1 MEAAEPICETPE
13 LDEEINF
20 IEEILINN
28 KQKMY
33 KIQLGIKE
41 RKKELVVKA
50 TNEDTKDIFY
60 FQRSYTLQELQ
71 KFSKIF
77 SFYETMKDL
86 IAFLKNQN
94 EKSKFVVEE
103 KDKDLFIRFKVFLP
117 DGKEKLINLELK
129 KKSREAM
136 DIIKYFYE
144 TIKNAKKDTLFFFKD
159 F

>member
-28 KQKMY
+28 KQKIY

-60 FQRSYTLQELQ
+60 FQRGYTLQELQ

-129 KKSREAM
+129 KK
-136 DIIKYFYE
+136 IKRSNGY
-144 TIKNAKKDTLFFFKD
+144 N
-159 F
+159 